1 MTGAGSFA
9 EREKDGFMGNFQYIA
24 NHLSIAA
31 IGGRVQSPKSTLLRQ
46 YLIPAE
52 PLSMDYAL
60 LQTVLAVIP
69 IHLPLFLRSPRV
81 IAGIVAGAVTVIGVA
96 TYVLT
101 RRKPTAEEIE
111 RERRELLARSGR
123 ITDGTI
129 MDTMITEA
137 RNGGLGASEAPTP
150 TDPSAPT
157 PQIIVYNYRIGGV
170 TYECAQD
177 VTALA
182 EYVHGIRT
190 DLPIQVRYLP
200 QNPANSIVVAESWSG
215 LRLNSSRPYQ
225 AKPG

>member
-1 MTGAGSFA
+1 M
-9 EREKDGFMGNFQYIA
+9 
-24 NHLSIAA
+24 LSL
-31 IGGRVQSPKSTLLRQ
+31 T
-46 YLIPAE
+46 
-52 PLSMDYAL
+52 
-60 LQTVLAVIP
+60 P
-69 IHLPLFLRSPRV
+69 IHVPLLLRSPRV
-81 IAGIVAGAVTVIGVA
+81 ITAISAGVTVAIGVA
-96 TYVLT
+96 TYLLT

-137 RNGGLGASEAPTP
+137 RNTSEIPTHA
-150 TDPSAPT
+150 DRLIPT

-190 DLPIQVRYLP
+190 DLPVQVRYLP

-215 LRLNSSRPYQ
+215 LRLSASHPYQ
-225 AKPG
+225 AD